1 MILGF
6 ISLLLT
12 VGTGYIAKICIPIK
26 LGNTL
31 LPCKAKKEEEEEE
44 DAGNGGDDR
53 RKLLS
58 YAENMIWRRAM
69 AESNFKQD
77 YCESK
82 VSTNRILTLRIL

>member
-31 LPCKAKKEEEEEE
+31 LPCKAKKEEEEE
-44 DAGNGGDDR
+44 GGKGGDDR

-69 AESNFKQD
+69 AESDSKQD

-82 VSTNRILTLRIL
+82 VSPNRILTSRLL